1 MFRVFFVE
9 KMDETE
15 ISKEIALPHFRMFV
29 DTDSMRNTK
38 RQLLCQIKEKLVTNE
53 RTNERTNGQTWIYR
67 TLPPTRG
74 IKKITVNVH
83 FIGNNSY
90 SKLHASFKWLQSA
103 IYLPGKPTYKWLFK
117 DVFGYLVDISK
128 ILTTK
133 MVEIVI
139 FTKKNYSNGTKK
151 TTT

>member
-53 RTNERTNGQTWIYR
+53 RTNERTDR
-67 TLPPTRG
+67 PE
-74 IKKITVNVH
+74 
-83 FIGNNSY
+83 FIGPY
-90 SKLHASFKWLQSA
+90 HQRGRLKKLQSM
-103 IYLPGKPTYKWLFK
+103 
-117 DVFGYLVDISK
+117 S
-128 ILTTK
+128 IL
-133 MVEIVI
+133 
-139 FTKKNYSNGTKK
+139 
-151 TTT
+151 